1 MQAGR
6 VTVRDAEE
14 ADLIAITRIYN
25 EGIVDR
31 IATLETEERSVEE
44 RRAWLAG
51 RDARHPVM
59 VAEEDGTVRGWA
71 SLNPF
76 NPRPAYRHVV
86 DFSIYV
92 GREARGRGVGSA
104 LMQVVIERA
113 RQLGYHKLVLAG
125 FPFNEA
131 GLALYRRA
139 GFRKVGVYKE
149 QGVLDGQW
157 VDTIVMELLL
167 DADPPPG
174 ETPSSSTNRL

>member
-1 MQAGR
+1 MAAGR

-14 ADLIAITRIYN
+14 TDLPAITQIYN

-44 RRAWLAG
+44 RRAWLAAHD
-51 RDARHPVM
+51 RRHPVM
-59 VAEEDGTVRGWA
+59 VAEEEGIVRGWA

-92 GREARGRGVGSA
+92 GREARGRGVGST
-104 LMQVVIERA
+104 LMDAVIERA
-113 RQLGYHKLVLAG
+113 RKLGYHKLVLAG

-131 GLALYRRA
+131 GVALYQRA
-139 GFRKVGVYKE
+139 GFREVGVYKE

-157 VDTIVMELLL
+157 VDTVVMELLL
-167 DADPPPG
+167 DADPPPD
-174 ETPSSSTNRL
+174 ETPSTDRL